1 MCHGN
6 TSFALQAEKLRGQSR
21 KNGYFDKM
29 YYSLLEIGCQFIFRN
44 IFATVMKGMGRPR
57 VKRAKIDKR

>member
-29 YYSLLEIGCQFIFRN
+29 YYSLLKIGCQFIFRN
-44 IFATVMKGMGRPR
+44 IFATVMKGMGETAC
-57 VKRAKIDKR
+57 KKSKN